1 MFQARSAS
9 GQRAQANLLASGAL
23 CLSFRQPMYRP
34 EKIAVVIPCLNEA
47 RTIGPLVQEI
57 RRFVP
62 QVIVVDDGSRDTTE
76 REAASAGALVIRHD
90 SPQGKGASLRDGFE
104 TALESGYSWALA
116 MDGDGQHAPED
127 IPKFLQAVESSPSE
141 ILIGNRMANTRSMPP
156 VRRFVNRW
164 MSRTIS
170 AYCRMEIPDSQC
182 GFRMVDLHAWNRI
195 AFSADHF
202 EIESEM
208 IVRFLHRGHKLG
220 FVPVQTRYASETSK
234 IHPLRDTLRW
244 FRWWFDI
251 RTELS
256 RNDRNLAIEPRYDA
270 PQDATA

>member
-1 MFQARSAS
+1 M
-9 GQRAQANLLASGAL
+9 
-23 CLSFRQPMYRP
+23 CRP

-57 RRFVP
+57 HRFVS
-62 QVIVVDDGSRDTTE
+62 QVIVIDDGSTDDT
-76 REAASAGALVIRHD
+76 RNVAQSAGALVIRHD

-104 TALESGYSWALA
+104 TALENGSSWALA
-116 MDGDGQHAPED
+116 MDGDGQHVPDD
-127 IPKFLQAVESSPSE
+127 IPKFLHALESSPAE
-141 ILIGNRMANTRSMPP
+141 ILIGNRMANTHSMPP

-164 MSRTIS
+164 MSQTIS

-182 GFRMVDLHAWNRI
+182 GFRMVNLHAWNRI
-195 AFSADHF
+195 EFSADHF

-234 IHPLRDTLRW
+234 IHPWRDTLRW
-244 FRWWFDI
+244 FKWWFDI
-251 RTELS
+251 RHELS
-256 RNDRNLAIEPRYDA
+256 RDDRNPAIEPRYDA
-270 PQDATA
+270 RQDATA